1 MQPWVVIQNSSG
13 VALGAGEITS
23 AYNLETTRRLSRAG
37 RFAFDC
43 PLNDPMLTEIAPD
56 SRPVLSEKRIAL
68 IYGVVL
74 LEGGLTVI
82 QELGG
87 GVIDMI
93 SRTAPDTVHVE
104 GDDLFRELTYRSVLG
119 LQNFEYAEFTAT
131 QVKTEDGSV
140 DPDNPT
146 YADLPLA
153 HDGNPVTFN
162 TADLQTAN
170 YFLLIGYTSPF
181 GYIYFDLGAQVNSI
195 VGQANYGFSV
205 GTGDGYDEIEPTTDG
220 TIVAGVPL
228 AQDGQVL
235 FTVRPG
241 GWASSVVDGDTAF
254 WVRLDPDA
262 DFDPIDF
269 AEIRVGV
276 PVATTN
282 DLSNIMGYAP
292 AGWSLDIVDW
302 YPSTTNGSF
311 YHFTDENVL
320 EALIKTSE
328 ITGEHFR
335 LGQGREVEWMQNDTP
350 DSGIRATQVT
360 DPTATPAEVCY
371 IENIEQELVSYEL
384 ATRVYGRAAGMADKV
399 IDFSDITPASTD
411 PPNYTTGVESIVQTN
426 GETEEFWYIESDN
439 GVATY
444 GRIEHFL
451 YDKSITAADG
461 YGGRDSSASDA
472 IWTKSLVWLQR
483 HDTPQYFYR
492 LSVVGC
498 QTELKVGET
507 IRVEYKRVVTIDGV
521 DVVTWEIDTDLIIL
535 ETTNRVGSNGLY
547 TSNLVVSTVAD
558 WWQNDSDAIAD
569 TKREVRDFHNA
580 NQGIA
585 GLNIR

>member
-56 SRPVLSEKRIAL
+56 TRPVLSEKRIAL

-119 LQNFEYAEFTAT
+119 LQNFEFQEFTAT
-131 QVKTEDGSV
+131 QVKLEDGSV

-146 YADLPLA
+146 YTDMPLA

-170 YFLLIGYTSPF
+170 VFLLIGYSSPF
-181 GYIYFDLGAQVNSI
+181 GYIEFDLGAQVNSV

-205 GTGDGYDEIEPTTDG
+205 GTGDGYEEIEPFSDA
-220 TIVAGVPL
+220 TIVAGAPL
-228 AQDGQVL
+228 AQDGQVN
-235 FTVRPG
+235 FTTKPG
-241 GWASSVVDGDTAF
+241 GFALSTVDGDDAF

-262 DFDPIDF
+262 DFDPVDF

-276 PVATTN
+276 PVATTD
-282 DLSNIMGYAP
+282 DLTNIMGYAP
-292 AGWSLDIVDW
+292 SGWALAGAPFYS
-302 YPSTTNGSF
+302 STTNGSF

-320 EALIKTSE
+320 EALIKTAE

-335 LGQGREVEWMQNDTP
+335 LGQGREVEWMRDDTP
-350 DSGIRATQVT
+350 DSGIRAIQVT
-360 DPTATPAEVCY
+360 DPTANPAEVCY

-384 ATRVYGRAAGMADKV
+384 ATRVYGRAAGMANEV
-399 IDFSDITPASTD
+399 IDFSDRTTSDPA
-411 PPNYTTGVESIVQTN
+411 NYTTGVESIVQTN
-426 GETEEFWYIESDN
+426 GETEDFWYIESDN
-439 GVATY
+439 SVAIY

-461 YGGRDSSASDA
+461 YGGRDASASDA

-498 QTELKVGET
+498 QVELKVGET
-507 IRVEYKRVVTIDGV
+507 IRVIYERAVEIDGV
-521 DVVTWEIDTDLIIL
+521 NVVTWSIDEDLIII
-535 ETTNRVGSNGLY
+535 ETTNRVGSNGLF

-558 WWQNDSDAIAD
+558 WYQNDSDMVAD
-569 TKREVRDFHNA
+569 MKRELRDFHNA